1 MSKIIKIRP
10 KKILS
15 IVENNESSIVDFKL
29 TLPSTEI
36 GSISVFEATMLV
48 SLLKVIN
55 AKTVFEFGT
64 YLGYT
69 SRLFLNNSY
78 AKVFTIDFGLDY
90 VSKNTKDSDIL
101 INDIANDNYLSINQM
116 NKGAY
121 YLSDLNDK
129 NKNRIE
135 LIFSDS
141 TKYNFE
147 NLYNKIDFIFIDGGH
162 TKEIIN
168 SDTKNAFRMLSDNG
182 IIVWHDF
189 NSKIHSDVSEYLS
202 VKSKEIKIYHI
213 ENTMLAFY
221 INNKSI
227 KL

>member
-48 SLLKVIN
+48 SLLKVVN

-69 SRLFLNNSY
+69 SRLFLNNSD

-90 VSKNTKDSDIL
+90 LSKNTKDSDIL
-101 INDIANDNYLSINQM
+101 IDDIANDNYLSINQM
-116 NKGAY
+116 KKGAY
-121 YLSDLNDK
+121 YLSDLNEE
-129 NKNRIE
+129 NKNRTE

-141 TKYNFE
+141 TTYNFE
-147 NLYNKIDFIFIDGGH
+147 HLYNKIDFIFIDGGH

-182 IIVWHDF
+182 IIIWHDF
-189 NSKIHSDVSEYLS
+189 NSKIHRDVTEYLS
-202 VKSKEIKIYHI
+202 IKSEETKIYHI

-227 KL
+227 EL